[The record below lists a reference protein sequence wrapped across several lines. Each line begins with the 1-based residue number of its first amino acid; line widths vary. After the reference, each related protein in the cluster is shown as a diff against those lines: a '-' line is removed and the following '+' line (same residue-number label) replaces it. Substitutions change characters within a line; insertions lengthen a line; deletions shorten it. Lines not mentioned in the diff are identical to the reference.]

1 MREKLVSSFGNIF
14 KSIWS
19 STKLLGNNLMFNARM
34 AVAAMDGDRE
44 KMKDAFKK
52 FADARE
58 EFAKESDENLR
69 YFRDA
74 FYEKSQTKDGR
85 TIQKM
90 KIGPALL
97 VGIGNPM
104 LLPVMAYQ
112 PGRGFDG
119 EIDNLIDVP
128 TSKKTNVKTTSVASD
143 RLERALS
150 FFEFGRESNI
160 SEQKAPVV
168 PATQAM
174 NPEIQQEKLKLQK
187 IAQSFV
193 EGEKARGQQLL
204 DMILGRIAFFKKI
217 VDAKSVEEFEA
228 AATGAQA
235 QGIKMST
242 NEIVTAKS
250 KIEQEAKKMM
260 SEKPEDFAAFI
271 AKARSQFPDI
281 DKRDDLKAVTELS
294 FRLSKSSI
302 QQELSNSFEEMIQ
315 SAKQTMF
322 LPLSE
327 EMKSQLSTF
336 PVGQQYLSYLT
347 SFEQQLETG
356 ERQLQVP
363 SNV

>member
-1 MREKLVSSFGNIF
+1 
-14 KSIWS
+14 
-19 STKLLGNNLMFNARM
+19 
-34 AVAAMDGDRE
+34 
-44 KMKDAFKK
+44 
-52 FADARE
+52 
-58 EFAKESDENLR
+58 
-69 YFRDA
+69 
-74 FYEKSQTKDGR
+74 
-85 TIQKM
+85 
-90 KIGPALL
+90 
-97 VGIGNPM
+97 
-104 LLPVMAYQ
+104 
-112 PGRGFDG
+112 
-119 EIDNLIDVP
+119 
-128 TSKKTNVKTTSVASD
+128 
-143 RLERALS
+143 
-150 FFEFGRESNI
+150 
-160 SEQKAPVV
+160 
-168 PATQAM
+168 M

>member
-1 MREKLVSSFGNIF
+1 MPHSRRILAERIGSVPASMRASPEMREKLVSSFGNIF

-128 TSKKTNVKTTSVASD
+128 TSK
-143 RLERALS
+143 
-150 FFEFGRESNI
+150 
-160 SEQKAPVV
+160 
-168 PATQAM
+168 
-174 NPEIQQEKLKLQK
+174 
-187 IAQSFV
+187 
-193 EGEKARGQQLL
+193 
-204 DMILGRIAFFKKI
+204 
-217 VDAKSVEEFEA
+217 
-228 AATGAQA
+228 
-235 QGIKMST
+235 
-242 NEIVTAKS
+242 
-250 KIEQEAKKMM
+250 
-260 SEKPEDFAAFI
+260 
-271 AKARSQFPDI
+271 RSL
-281 DKRDDLKAVTELS
+281 R
-294 FRLSKSSI
+294 SS
-302 QQELSNSFEEMIQ
+302 
-315 SAKQTMF
+315 
-322 LPLSE
+322 
-327 EMKSQLSTF
+327 
-336 PVGQQYLSYLT
+336 
-347 SFEQQLETG
+347 
-356 ERQLQVP
+356 
-363 SNV
+363 